1 MCNKGWKICAAPG
14 DLTNQICPG
23 VGNLIKMF
31 SGDGARFDRFLKI
44 CPGFAGGGGD
54 GNNWNCLEH
63 NLHGVQRSCSHYDTF
78 EVEGVKF

>member
-31 SGDGARFDRFLKI
+31 SGEGARFDRFLKI
-44 CPGFAGGGGD
+44 CPGFAGGGGMVTI
-54 GNNWNCLEH
+54 GIAWNITYMVFKEAAHIMTLLRWKE
-63 NLHGVQRSCSHYDTF
+63 
-78 EVEGVKF
+78 